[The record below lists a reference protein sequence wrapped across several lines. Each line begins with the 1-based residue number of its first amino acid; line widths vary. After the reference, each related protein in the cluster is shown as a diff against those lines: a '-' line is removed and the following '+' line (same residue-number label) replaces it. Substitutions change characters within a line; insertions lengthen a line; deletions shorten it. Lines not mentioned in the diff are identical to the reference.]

1 MIPGLRFW
9 IPAFTGMTLLM
20 GSVFAAE
27 FTPDQEARYRHMIQE
42 LRCLV
47 CQNQTIADS
56 DAPLAQDLRAQ
67 VRNQILAGESN
78 ADITR
83 YLTDRYGDFV
93 LYNPPLKAS
102 TFLLWLGPVF
112 LVLIALIMALMF
124 ARRSRNKTAASP
136 VDQAA
141 LKRLLEETR
150 K

>member
-1 MIPGLRFW
+1 MRGLRIALAAMMW
-9 IPAFTGMTLLM
+9 MAGTAFG
-20 GSVFAAE
+20 AE
-27 FTPDQEARYRHMIQE
+27 FTPDQEARYRHLIQE

-56 DAPLAQDLRAQ
+56 DAPLAQDLRTQ
-67 VRNQILAGESN
+67 VRNRIIAGESN
-78 ADITR
+78 DDIRR

-102 TFLLWLGPVF
+102 TLLLWLGPVL
-112 LVLIALIMALMF
+112 LVVIALVTALLF
-124 ARRSRNKTAASP
+124 ARRSRTRKTAEP
-136 VDQAA
+136 VDEAA

>member
-1 MIPGLRFW
+1 MRGLRFW
-9 IPAFTGMTLLM
+9 VLTLVGIAMVAGTAVASELT
-20 GSVFAAE
+20 S
-27 FTPDQEARYRHMIQE
+27 DQEARYRHMIQE

-67 VRNQILAGESN
+67 VRNQILAGESDS
-78 ADITR
+78 DIKS

-102 TFLLWLGPVF
+102 TLVLWLGPVF
-112 LVLIALIMALMF
+112 LVVIALFMALMF
-124 ARRSRNKTAASP
+124 VRRSKTKVAASP
-136 VDQAA
+136 VDKSAVQ
-141 LKRLLEETR
+141 RLLDETR